1 MEDTQPSDWPS
12 DLPDETPRSRGRK
25 RRIFGGVGVTL
36 VILLGIA
43 YWQRISLAN
52 RVVRDQLG
60 KYDVPIKYKISEIGL
75 RTQRLENIVIGD
87 PANPDLTAKL
97 VEVDVSI
104 GFSGAIIKQV
114 RARGVRVHGRYANDM
129 ISFGA
134 LDKFRDPTNKKP
146 FEFPDLG
153 VDLKDAQLT
162 LDTPWG
168 RIGAGLDGRG
178 QLRNRFAGNLALRAP
193 NLDNGDCVS
202 TGARFDGRYAIEQSQ
217 PNVIGPL
224 LAETIRCSTSGFAA
238 DKANITA
245 DIRLSKAF
253 DRWLGD
259 ISYAAKSLQSGNMTL
274 TLPRGTL
281 NFDGN
286 KARTNFT
293 ASVDQAGYKGAPLTL
308 RKIAADAKGHVD
320 YDAGG
325 LAVSARGDMRI
336 AGGVLDKSTLAS
348 IDGLSGQTKDTPVGP
363 LIAKMGPALRRAASG
378 FDGNL
383 RYDAH
388 IVLSG
393 ASSLLLDGVALSLQS
408 GARITQNGLLSVGNK
423 GSSWFLASPLSLALM
438 GGDLPTTKLVLRQ
451 GRGGAWNGMMDISPF
466 AAQGSSASVSNL
478 AFAGKP
484 GASWSFNGDA
494 KLTGPIPG
502 GSVSGLMLPIDGRWD
517 GRNVSLY
524 KSCQTLAFES
534 AKVSNLYLAR
544 QSFRLCPDAG
554 KSIFSTGN
562 GNMRLAANLP
572 NFAFKGA
579 LGSAPMMVNSANVRF
594 NLGEGFKARQVK
606 VALGRSNSLTTF
618 DIADVSGIFG
628 ANGMNGTLAGA
639 AGRIGNVPLLLED
652 AGGKWSYRKNIL
664 ALEGALRVTDAEQV
678 DRFQPMMVPDA
689 LVALEN
695 GIITAI
701 GSIHEPKT
709 GRTIAD
715 VDIRHQLSNT
725 SGRALLSVDGL
736 RFDDALQPEK
746 LTQLTLGVV
755 ANVKGVVSGDGRI
768 NWDGTTITSG
778 GRFTTSS
785 LDLAAAFGP
794 VEGLSSEI
802 VFTDLLAL
810 ETGPGQQARLASVNP
825 GIAALNGRVAYQ
837 LLPGKKVGIEGGR
850 WPFAGGELVLE
861 PTVLDFAV
869 TSERRLTFKV
879 VGVDAEKFLGQYEFD
894 NLRVSGVFDG
904 TLPMIFNAE
913 GGRIVGGE
921 LTSRAGGGELSYLG
935 ELSYKDMGVFAN
947 YAFQALKSI
956 RYNDLTIGVN
966 GDLGGEIITNVSFSG
981 VQQGSLAKR
990 NFITRQLANIPIKFN
1005 ISITAEF
1012 LKLIGSIRSI
1022 YDPAYNNQTML
1033 PDLISRQEG
1042 QPPISGE
1049 PPLSAVPSPK
1059 LAPILPEPETKPQ
1072 DE

>member
-1 MEDTQPSDWPS
+1 MEDTQPSDRPSNRASDWP
-12 DLPDETPRSRGRK
+12 EEAPRSRGRK
-25 RRIFGGVGVTL
+25 RRFFGGVGVTL

-60 KYDVPIKYKISEIGL
+60 KYDVPVSYSIKEIGL

-104 GFSGAIIKQV
+104 GFTGATIKQV
-114 RARGVRVHGRYANDM
+114 RASGVRVRGRYTGDT

-134 LDKFRDPTNKKP
+134 LDKFRDPTSKKP

-162 LDTPWG
+162 MDTPWG
-168 RIGAGLDGRG
+168 RIGAGLDGKG

-193 NLDNGDCVS
+193 TLNYGDCAT

-217 PNVIGPL
+217 PNVIGPI
-224 LAETIRCSTSGFAA
+224 LAETIKCRASGFAA
-238 DKANITA
+238 DKANIAA
-245 DIRLSKAF
+245 DIRLSKNF

-259 ISYAAKSLQSGNMTL
+259 VGYSAKSLQSGSMAL

-281 NFDGN
+281 NFDGS
-286 KARTNFT
+286 KTRTNFT
-293 ASVDQAGYKGAPLTL
+293 ASIDQAGYKGAPLTL
-308 RKIAADAKGHVD
+308 RKIIADAKGHVD

-325 LAVSARGDMRI
+325 LSVTARGNMRI
-336 AGGVLDKSTLAS
+336 AGGVLDKSTLSS

-393 ASSLLLDGVALSLQS
+393 ASSLLLDGVVLSSQS
-408 GARITQNGLLSVGNK
+408 GARITQNGLLSLGNK
-423 GSSWFLASPLSLALM
+423 GNSWFLASPLSLALS

-466 AAQGSSASVSNL
+466 AANGSSVAVSNL
-478 AFAGKP
+478 AFAGRP
-484 GASWSFNGDA
+484 GAVWSFNGDA
-494 KLTGPIPG
+494 KLTGPLPG
-502 GSVSGLMLPIDGRWD
+502 GSVSGLALPIDGRWD

-524 KSCQTLAFES
+524 QSCQTIGFES
-534 AKVSNLYLAR
+534 AKLSNLYLAR

-554 KSIFSTGN
+554 KSIFSSGN
-562 GNMRLAANLP
+562 GNTRLAANLP

-579 LGSAPMMVNSANVRF
+579 LGSSPMMANSANVRF
-594 NLGEGFKARQVK
+594 NLGEGFKASQVK
-606 VALGRSNSLTTF
+606 VALGRSDSLTAF
-618 DIADVSGIFG
+618 DIATLNGTFG
-628 ANGMNGTLAGA
+628 VGGMNGNLAGA
-639 AGRIGNVPLLLED
+639 TGRIGNVPLLLED

-689 LVALEN
+689 LVNLEN

-725 SGRALLSVDGL
+725 TGRALLSVDGL
-736 RFDDALQPEK
+736 RFDDALQPEM
-746 LTQLTLGVV
+746 LTPLTLGVV
-755 ANVKGVVSGDGRI
+755 ANLKGVVSGDGRI
-768 NWDGTTITSG
+768 NWDGTSVISG
-778 GRFTTSS
+778 GRFATSS

-810 ETGPGQQARLASVNP
+810 ETGPAQQARLASVNP
-825 GIAALNGRVAYQ
+825 GIAALNGRVSYQ

-879 VGVDAEKFLGQYEFD
+879 VGVDAEKFLAQYEFD

-904 TLPMIFNAE
+904 TLPMVFNAE

-1033 PDLISRQEG
+1033 PDLIARQEG
-1042 QPPISGE
+1042 QAPVTGETPPPTI
-1049 PPLSAVPSPK
+1049 PPPK
-1059 LAPILPEPETKPQ
+1059 LPAPETKPQ